1 LNYIHVI
8 KHNLQVLG
16 SLYKV
21 VFQKSLEGFVSAVPY
36 RKKASNIIRWI
47 IFVNNKTMDVGG
59 EVIPL
64 TNRMFINFLRM
75 PLLARILLFA
85 IMVFLIFGISIHYLE
100 PDTFPTI
107 FDGIWWAIITASTV
121 GYGDFVPHSFLG
133 RLTALIL
140 ILIGVGVVSSYF
152 GTLAAAAVTKQ
163 DALAEG
169 KIAYKGKGHIIII
182 GWNERSRE
190 LVNKLTKM
198 PFPKMIVLIDETLE
212 ENPVASRFVHFI
224 QGKAHVDDTIVKSD
238 INNAEKVLITADRGN
253 NELQADM
260 NSILTLL
267 TIKGLCPNVKCIVE
281 ILTAEQVIN
290 AKRAGADEVIQSN
303 KLTSVFMVNSLH
315 TGGDGLLSKVVNE
328 LEESRVATD
337 AISDKEIGK
346 SFRELCQAKLTEGF
360 VVVGIKRGEETLLNP
375 PHSLK
380 LEETDMLLLIK

>member
-1 LNYIHVI
+1 
-8 KHNLQVLG
+8 
-16 SLYKV
+16 
-21 VFQKSLEGFVSAVPY
+21 
-36 RKKASNIIRWI
+36 
-47 IFVNNKTMDVGG
+47 M
-59 EVIPL
+59 
-64 TNRMFINFLRM
+64 TNRIFINFLRM
-75 PLLARILLFA
+75 PLLTRILLIA
-85 IMVFLIFGISIHYLE
+85 ILVFLIFGISIHFLE

-121 GYGDFVPHSFLG
+121 GYGDFVPHSILG

-163 DALAEG
+163 DAFVEG
-169 KIAYKGKGHIIII
+169 KIPFKGKGHIIII

-190 LVNKLTKM
+190 LINKLTKM
-198 PFPKMIVLIDETLE
+198 PYPQMIVLIDETLD
-212 ENPVASRFVHFI
+212 ENPVVSRFVHFI
-224 QGKAHVDDTIVKSD
+224 KGKAHVDDTIVKSD
-238 INNAEKVLITADRGN
+238 INHAEKVLITADRGN

-267 TIKGLCPNVKCIVE
+267 TIKGLCANVKCIVE

-315 TGGDGLLSKVVNE
+315 TGGDGLLSELVNE
-328 LEESRVATD
+328 LEENRVTAV
-337 AISDKEIGK
+337 SLSEKEIGR
-346 SFRELCQAKLTEGF
+346 SFRELCAAKLTEGF
-360 VVVGIKRGEETLLNP
+360 VIVGIKRGEETILNP

-380 LEETDMLLLIK
+380 LEEADQLLLIK